1 MPKILNISNI
11 FFTLPYF
18 FGNQLSH
25 FTNKGYDIHLMCS
38 PSPRLK
44 PFANNHGCKNK
55 EILFTRNFSIAS
67 DIKSLTGIIKY
78 IKANHFDI
86 VSGHTPKAGM
96 LAMFAAKLCGVK
108 KRIYFRHGL
117 VYETATGIKRKI
129 LLMCE
134 RLASACA
141 TNVVCVS
148 PYLMERSRTD
158 KISNPHKL
166 CILNIGSCTGI
177 DTQNL
182 FNPDNV
188 DQRAIDDLKHR
199 YNLYPDNFVIGFVGR
214 LVGDKGIV
222 ELVTAFTQLYNK
234 NNHLR
239 LLLVGPLEE
248 RDAVPENIIIKIKE
262 HPGIIHVGLIESG
275 MPEYYS
281 LMDLFVLPTH
291 REGLGVALLEAQSMR
306 IPVLTTSHTG
316 ARDALKAGVTGDYID
331 MTPKSIVNAITEYLE
346 QPDLNRR
353 QGIEG
358 RKFVIEN
365 FAEENIWKEIE
376 KLYLQ

>member
-1 MPKILNISNI
+1 MHKILNISNI

-18 FGNQLSH
+18 FGNQLNH
-25 FTNKGYDIHLMCS
+25 FAHKGYEIHLVCS
-38 PSPRLK
+38 PSPKLAK
-44 PFANNHGCKNK
+44 FAKDHNCNYY
-55 EILFTRNFSIAS
+55 EIEISRSFGIVNDF
-67 DIKSLTGIIKY
+67 KSLLNIIKY

-96 LAMFAAKLCGVK
+96 LAMLAARLCGVK

-129 LLMCE
+129 LLICE

-148 PYLMERSRTD
+148 PYLMERSCTD

-177 DTQNL
+177 DTQKL
-182 FNPDNV
+182 FNPDNI
-188 DQRAIDDLKHR
+188 DQKAIDNLIHR
-199 YNLYPDNFVIGFVGR
+199 YNLSPDNFVIGFVGR
-214 LVGDKGIV
+214 MVGDKGIV
-222 ELVTAFTQLYNK
+222 ELVTAFTQLFDKY
-234 NNHLR
+234 NHLR

-248 RDAVPENIIIKIKE
+248 RDAVPDNIIEKIKK
-262 HPGIIHVGLIESG
+262 HPGIIHAGLVEAG

-291 REGLGVALLEAQSMR
+291 REGLGVALLEAQSMK
-306 IPVLTTSHTG
+306 IAVLTTSHTG
-316 ARDALKAGVTGDYID
+316 AKDAIKAGVTGNYID
-331 MTPKSIVNAITEYLE
+331 MTPESIVNSITEYIE
-346 QPDLNRR
+346 RPDLTRQ

-365 FAEENIWKEIE
+365 FAEENIWDEIE